1 MHRTFNEFK
10 STRTRTT
17 LQALI
22 DTGCD
27 AAKSYADCSDETL
40 DQAEVFA
47 YKTNSDDFTVFIDI
61 IEAMRTMRTMRL
73 ALSTT
78 TLSLRLWNSKL
89 STRRASVD
97 SKKNSIVGS
106 FVKVI
111 LNLNRRMLTC

>member
-27 AAKSYADCSDETL
+27 AAKSYADCSDEPL

-47 YKTNSDDFTVFIDI
+47 YKTNSDGSQSPYELNCTYFD
-61 IEAMRTMRTMRL
+61 
-73 ALSTT
+73 ALSIPGDDA
-78 TLSLRLWNSKL
+78 LSAQRFLLSKFC
-89 STRRASVD
+89 
-97 SKKNSIVGS
+97 IP
-106 FVKVI
+106 VI
-111 LNLNRRMLTC
+111 NNCIDYNLPLF